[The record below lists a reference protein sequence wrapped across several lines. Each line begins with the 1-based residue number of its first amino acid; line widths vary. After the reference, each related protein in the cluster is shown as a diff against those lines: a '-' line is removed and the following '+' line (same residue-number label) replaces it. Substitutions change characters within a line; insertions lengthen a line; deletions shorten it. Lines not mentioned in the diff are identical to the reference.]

1 MITDQQKAFEQLYHD
16 NVDKVHRLCLGYVKG
31 NQPLATDLQQE
42 VFMKV
47 WQHWNS
53 FKGTAKR
60 STWLYRI
67 AVNTCLQFLRDNKNK
82 LTESLDNKIEQVVE
96 TVVDKELQYATLYA
110 CMNKLNKVNKSILLL
125 ELEEVPQQEIA
136 AIVGI
141 NHNAVRTRINRI
153 KQQLTKCVNH
163 ENI

>member
-1 MITDQQKAFEQLYHD
+1 MITDQQKAFEQLYHN

-67 AVNTCLQFLRDNKNK
+67 AVNTCLQFLRDHKK
-82 LTESLDNKIEQVVE
+82 QLTESLKNEVEQTVE
-96 TVVDKELQYATLYA
+96 STEDREHQYNRLYS

-136 AIVGI
+136 AIVGLK
-141 NHNAVRTRINRI
+141 HNAVRTRINRI